1 MLPFC
6 CNVKNIY
13 IVTLAAVII
22 FFFLKII
29 SLIHSVN
36 SSFMGKEK
44 GVYFPYLFFDCNAL
58 YMYMF
63 PFFQQ
68 CKKTARSAISN
79 FTQIYVIWSS
89 HFQGF
94 V

>member
-1 MLPFC
+1 MLQY
-6 CNVKNIY
+6 KNIY
-13 IVTLAAVII
+13 VLYCIVTLAAVII

-29 SLIHSVN
+29 SLIQHL
-36 SSFMGKEK
+36 FHGKRK
-44 GVYFPYLFFDCNAL
+44 GVYFSYLFFDYNAL

-79 FTQIYVIWSS
+79 FTQSYVIWSS